1 MGGSDS
7 GMKNGKSIAKK
18 AGYGIF
24 LVSVSVIMLLPIYY
38 LLVTTFK
45 TPAEAVASPLGL
57 PVHFT
62 FDNYAKAIEA
72 MNYGQ
77 AFKNNMIITV
87 TSVLFLIVFASMA
100 AYVIAR
106 SEQKLFKVMYSVF
119 LVGLIIPFQVSIIP
133 LYKIISGV
141 NLMNTHLGVI
151 LVNVF
156 CINLPL
162 SIFLMRGFINTVPQE
177 LEEAALIDG
186 CGTFQCFWRII
197 FPLLKPIVSTVA
209 ILNTLA
215 IWNDFMTPLLFLQ
228 SSEKQVLLQQ
238 VYRNVGAFST
248 DWTSFFPMLVMATL
262 PLVIFYFIMQR
273 QIIEG
278 VVAGAVKG

>member
-1 MGGSDS
+1 
-7 GMKNGKSIAKK
+7 MKRD
-18 AGYGIF
+18 IF
-24 LVSVSVIMLLPIYY
+24 LKGVYTLFLIVVAGIIMLPIYY

-45 TPAEAVASPLGL
+45 TPAEAVANPLGL
-57 PVHFT
+57 PINFT
-62 FDNYAKAIEA
+62 FENYSKAIKA
-72 MNYGQ
+72 MNYTT
-77 AFKNNMIITV
+77 ALKNNLIIAGA
-87 TSVLFLIVFASMA
+87 SVGLLVFLSSMA

-106 SEQKLFKVMYSVF
+106 SKRKMFKWMYSIF
-119 LVGLIIPFQVSIIP
+119 LGGLIIPFQISIIP
-133 LYKIISGV
+133 LYKIIAGM

-162 SIFLMRGFINTVPQE
+162 SIFLMRGFINTVPLE
-177 LEEAALIDG
+177 LEEAAIIDG
-186 CGTFQCFWRII
+186 CGTFTCFWKIV

-228 SSEKQVLLQQ
+228 SPQKQVLLQQ
-238 VYRNVGAFST
+238 VYRNVGPFST
-248 DWTSFFPMLVMATL
+248 DWTSFFPMLVMSTL
-262 PLVIFYFIMQR
+262 PLVIFYLIMQK

-278 VVAGAVKG
+278 VAAGAVKG

>member
-1 MGGSDS
+1 
-7 GMKNGKSIAKK
+7 MKKN
-18 AGYGIF
+18 IF
-24 LVSVSVIMLLPIYY
+24 LKVIYTLFLITVAGIIMLPIYY
-38 LLVTTFK
+38 LIVTTFK
-45 TPAEAVASPLGL
+45 TPAEAVANPLGL
-57 PVHFT
+57 PVNFT
-62 FDNYAKAIEA
+62 LENYKKAIEA

-77 AFKNNMIITV
+77 ALKNNLIIAV
-87 TSVLFLIVFASMA
+87 VSVVALVVLSSMA

-106 SEQKLFKVMYSVF
+106 GRTRLFKSMYAIF
-119 LVGLIIPFQVSIIP
+119 LGGLIIPFQISIIP
-133 LYKIISGV
+133 LYKIIAGM

-162 SIFLMRGFINTVPQE
+162 SIFLMRGFINTVPLE
-177 LEEAALIDG
+177 LEEAAIIDG
-186 CGTFQCFWRII
+186 CGTFTCFWKIV

-228 SSEKQVLLQQ
+228 SPQKQVLLQQ
-238 VYRNVGAFST
+238 VYRNVGPFST
-248 DWTSFFPMLVMATL
+248 DWTSFFPMLVMSIL
-262 PLVIFYFIMQR
+262 PLVVFYLIMQK

-278 VVAGAVKG
+278 VAAGAVKG

>member
-1 MGGSDS
+1 
-7 GMKNGKSIAKK
+7 MKKSITSKII
-18 AGYGIF
+18 YTIF
-24 LVSVSVIMLLPIYY
+24 LIIISVVILLPIYY
-38 LLVTTFK
+38 LVVTTFK
-45 TPAEAVASPLGL
+45 TPAEAVASPLGF
-57 PVHFT
+57 PINFT
-62 FDNYAKAIEA
+62 FENYAKAIKA

-77 AFKNNMIITV
+77 AFKNNLIITV
-87 TSVLFLIVFASMA
+87 TSVIFLVVFSSMS

-106 SEQKLFKVMYSVF
+106 SNKKIFKFMYSIF
-119 LVGLIIPFQVSIIP
+119 LVGLIIPFQISIIP
-133 LYKIISGV
+133 LYKIVSSLKLI
-141 NLMNTHLGVI
+141 NTHLGVI
-151 LVNVF
+151 LISVF

-162 SIFLMRGFINTVPQE
+162 SIFLMRGFINTVPIE

-186 CGTFQCFWRII
+186 CGTFECFWRII

-228 SSEKQVLLQQ
+228 SPSKQVLLQQ
-238 VYRNVGAFST
+238 VYRNVGPFST

-262 PLVIFYFIMQR
+262 PLVIFYLIMQK

>member
-1 MGGSDS
+1 
-7 GMKNGKSIAKK
+7 
-18 AGYGIF
+18 
-24 LVSVSVIMLLPIYY
+24 
-38 LLVTTFK
+38 
-45 TPAEAVASPLGL
+45 
-57 PVHFT
+57 
-62 FDNYAKAIEA
+62 

-77 AFKNNMIITV
+77 ALKNNLVITI
-87 TSVLFLIVFASMA
+87 TSVVFLVVFASMA
-100 AYVIAR
+100 AYVVAR
-106 SEQKLFKVMYSVF
+106 SKKKIFSVMYSVF
-119 LVGLIIPFQVSIIP
+119 LVGLIIPFQISIIP
-133 LYKIISGV
+133 LYKIISGM
-141 NLMNTHLGVI
+141 NLMNTHMGVI
-151 LVNVF
+151 LVDVF

-162 SIFLMRGFINTVPQE
+162 SIFLMRGFISTVPLE

-197 FPLLKPIVSTVA
+197 FPLLKPIVATVA
-209 ILNTLA
+209 ILDTLA

-238 VYRNVGAFST
+238 VYRNVGPFST

-262 PLVIFYFIMQR
+262 PLVIFYLIMQK